1 MDAHIELSWLTAILI
16 GLIVLLAVYFHTV
29 AFQPRT
35 VNHAPTLLT
44 SIGIFGTFLGIAL
57 GLKNFDTTDI
67 QASVPMLIEGLK
79 TAFWSSIAGLSAALT
94 IKARFVLS
102 KPSRA
107 ETTHYQTQLE
117 LLGEIRDTIQ
127 QQGNNQQQAVV
138 GMHDDLKQAIVQ
150 LQSIYEQHQQALTA
164 KQTEALQASLRELLI
179 EFNEKIE
186 VQYGENFQALN
197 KAVGRMLDWQQA
209 TRQQLD
215 SFMAQQQVSLQIM
228 NEATAA
234 HERVV
239 KQTSIFTQVS
249 GALEQLLGG
258 LEKQAK
264 GLEDYLQLLGTIV
277 NSASSGLPKLEER
290 IISLTSGLADT
301 LTMNQQQ
308 MKQLLTETAN
318 DLVVEHRNLSTQLQ
332 RYQQVLDKQGESLV
346 GLTERHWEQ
355 LDSVL
360 TTQLNKSLE
369 TFGYQLTALSE
380 KFVSDYAP
388 LTEKLRKIITI
399 AEAMDA

>member
-1 MDAHIELSWLTAILI
+1 MEAHIELTWLTASLI
-16 GLIVLLAVYFHTV
+16 GLIILLAVYFHIA

-57 GLKNFDTTDI
+57 GLKDFDTTDI

-117 LLGEIRDTIQ
+117 LLGEIRDVTQ
-127 QQGNNQQQAVV
+127 LQGNNLQQSIVV
-138 GMHDDLKQAIVQ
+138 MHEELKQAIVQ
-150 LQSIYEQHQQALTA
+150 LQCIYEQHQQALTT
-164 KQTEALQASLRELLI
+164 KQTQALQASLRELMV

-197 KAVGRMLDWQQA
+197 KAVGRMLEWQQV
-209 TRQQLD
+209 TQQQLD
-215 SFMAQQQVSLQIM
+215 EFVAQQKVSQQIM

-239 KQTSIFTQVS
+239 TQTGVFAQVS

-258 LEKQAK
+258 LEQQAK
-264 GLEDYLQLLGTIV
+264 GLEDYLKLLATIV

-308 MKQLLTETAN
+308 MKHLLTETAK
-318 DLVVEHRNLSTQLQ
+318 DLVLEHQGLVSQLQ
-332 RYQQVLDKQGESLV
+332 HYQHVLDKQGESLV
-346 GLTERHWEQ
+346 TLSEKHWQQ
-355 LDSVL
+355 LDDLL

>member
-1 MDAHIELSWLTAILI
+1 MDAHIEFSWLTAILI
-16 GLIVLLAVYFHTV
+16 GLIILLAVYFHIA

-117 LLGEIRDTIQ
+117 LLGEVRDAIQ

-150 LQSIYEQHQQALTA
+150 LQCIYEQHQQALTA
-164 KQTEALQASLRELLI
+164 KQTQALQSSLRELLI

-197 KAVGRMLDWQQA
+197 KAVGGMLEWQQV
-209 TRQQLD
+209 TRHQLD
-215 SFMAQQQVSLQIM
+215 EFMAQQQVSLQIM
-228 NEATAA
+228 TEATAA

-308 MKQLLTETAN
+308 MKQLMTETAN
-318 DLVVEHRNLSTQLQ
+318 DLVMDHRNLSTQLQ

-346 GLTERHWEQ
+346 GLTEKHWQQ

-360 TTQLNKSLE
+360 TSQLNKSLE